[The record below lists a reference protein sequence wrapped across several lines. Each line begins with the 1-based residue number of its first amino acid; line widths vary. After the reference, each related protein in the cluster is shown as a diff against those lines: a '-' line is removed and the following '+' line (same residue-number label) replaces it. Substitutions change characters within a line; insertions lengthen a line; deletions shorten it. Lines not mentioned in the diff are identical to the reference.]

1 MKKRLIASFKSS
13 FQHNWKPGLAVA
25 LINIPLSISLAVASL
40 GSASTNA
47 PLLGLITAI
56 WAGAFASIFAS
67 NKHNIYG
74 PAGALSGILLAFVLQ
89 KDGGV
94 VYIPFVAITA
104 GIIIIT
110 VSFLRLTKYITLI
123 PSAALHG
130 FLMGVGV
137 TIAASQLN
145 SALGI
150 TANVQH
156 EAIYQNIL
164 QTLSQI
170 TETNWLALLVFAL
183 GLGFLIAMKR
193 WMPKIPG
200 AIPLTFIGILIGG
213 LFTYLR
219 VHGLWSP
226 SIPTIQTI
234 ADKFPSLAFS
244 LVNIPD
250 FSGVR
255 ADIFGHLETA
265 KLILRYSAIVAVIAI
280 LETIISAKIAEKL
293 TKHKF
298 HKDREVFG
306 LGISNIASGIV
317 GGMPATAVLVRTAFN
332 IKSGAT
338 NKMSA
343 FLTAVF
349 TLLIAWLCFDFFKL
363 LPMPII
369 AAILMNIAIGMIDVN
384 LYKNIHSLDKLSFYL
399 TLFVAFVTVADDPI
413 IGIILGTAIALI
425 VFLGKVSKGNV
436 DVTVF
441 RDRAFFDKLRL
452 SSYTKIQHPN
462 DIIIYR
468 FAGTLNYLNI
478 ESQLEQVKKIVEPK
492 TIIFSFGQVN
502 SVDIDGIEAFEEIF
516 DYCKEKGI
524 EIYFTGISHP
534 HIGKTLKKLP
544 IYAEMEKAG
553 RIYKSSAFVLDHL
566 KLVTLQG

>member
-1 MKKRLIASFKSS
+1 MKNLLVLAKS
-13 FQHNWKPGLAVA
+13 NWKAGLAVA

-40 GSASTNA
+40 GSGSTNA

-56 WAGAFASIFAS
+56 WAGAIASIFAS

-94 VYIPFVAITA
+94 IYIPFIAITA
-104 GIIIIT
+104 GIIILI
-110 VSFLRLTKYITLI
+110 VSSLRLTKYITLI

-150 TANVQH
+150 TASVQH

-170 TETNWLALLVFAL
+170 TETNWLPFLLFGL
-183 GLGFLIAMKR
+183 GLTFLLAMKK
-193 WMPKIPG
+193 WVPKIPG
-200 AIPLTFIGILIGG
+200 AIPLTFIGIIIGG
-213 LFTYLR
+213 VFTYLR

-226 SIPTIQTI
+226 VFPLVETI
-234 ADKFPSLAFS
+234 ADKFPTLAFS

-250 FSGVR
+250 FSSVR
-255 ADIFGHLETA
+255 VDIFGNIETV
-265 KLILRYSAIVAVIAI
+265 KLILRYAAVVAVIAI

-293 TKHKF
+293 TKAKF

-306 LGISNIASGIV
+306 LGIANIASGV
-317 GGMPATAVLVRTAFN
+317 AGGMPATAVLVRTAFN

-338 NKMSA
+338 SKMSA
-343 FLTAVF
+343 FLTAIF
-349 TLLIAWLCFDFFKL
+349 TLVIAWLCFDFFKL

-369 AAILMNIAIGMIDVN
+369 AAILMNIAIGMIDIN
-384 LYKNIHSLDKLSFYL
+384 LYKNIHSLDKVSFYL

-413 IGIILGTAIALI
+413 IGIVLGTSIALI

-441 RDRAFFDKLRL
+441 RDKVFFDKLPL
-452 SSYTKIQHPN
+452 SQYVKIQHKN
-462 DIIIYR
+462 DTIIYR

-478 ESQLEQVKKIVEPK
+478 ESQLEQVKKLTNIKAV
-492 TIIFSFGQVN
+492 IFSFGQVN

-516 DYCKEKGI
+516 DFCKKEGI
-524 EIYFTGISHP
+524 EIYFTGISNP
-534 HIGKTLKKLP
+534 HIETTLQKLP
-544 IYAEMEKAG
+544 IFAEIKEAG
-553 RIYKSSAFVLDHL
+553 NIYKSSAFVLDKLELSTL
-566 KLVTLQG
+566 K

>member
-1 MKKRLIASFKSS
+1 MFA
-13 FQHNWKPGLAVA
+13 
-25 LINIPLSISLAVASL
+25 
-40 GSASTNA
+40 
-47 PLLGLITAI
+47 
-56 WAGAFASIFAS
+56 AFFAS

-94 VYIPFVAITA
+94 IYIPFIAITA
-104 GIIIIT
+104 GIIILV

-130 FLMGVGV
+130 FLMGVGI

-150 TANVQH
+150 TARVQH

-170 TETNWLALLVFAL
+170 TETNWLAFLLFIL
-183 GLGFLIAMKR
+183 GLTFLLAMKR
-193 WMPKIPG
+193 FVPKIPG

-213 LFTYLR
+213 IFTYLR

-226 SIPTIQTI
+226 SLPLVQTI

-244 LVNIPD
+244 LVDIPD
-250 FSGVR
+250 FSSVR
-255 ADIFGHLETA
+255 SDIFGHLETM
-265 KLILRYSAIVAVIAI
+265 KLILRYATIIAVIAI

-293 TKHKF
+293 TKDKF

-306 LGISNIASGIV
+306 LGISNIASGIA

-338 NKMSA
+338 SRMSG
-343 FLTAVF
+343 FLTAIF

-369 AAILMNIAIGMIDVN
+369 AAILMNIAIGMIDIN
-384 LYKNIHSLDKLSFYL
+384 LYKNIHSLDKVSFYL

-413 IGIILGTAIALI
+413 MGIILGTAIALI
-425 VFLGKVSKGNV
+425 VFLGKVSKGNI

-441 RDRAFFDKLRL
+441 RNLVFFDKLHL
-452 SSYTKIQHPN
+452 SQYIKAQNPD

-478 ESQLEQVKKIVEPK
+478 EAQLEQVKKLTEPK
-492 TIIFSFGQVN
+492 VIIFSFGQVN
-502 SVDIDGIEAFEEIF
+502 SIDIDGIEAFEEIF
-516 DYCKEKGI
+516 DHCKKSEI
-524 EIYFTGISHP
+524 EMYFTGISSQYVEEM
-534 HIGKTLKKLP
+534 LQKLP
-544 IYAEMEKAG
+544 IYTEIEKSG
-553 RIYKSSAFVLDHL
+553 NIYKSSAFVLD
-566 KLVTLQG
+566 KLGLSSRKGVE

>member
-1 MKKRLIASFKSS
+1 MENLRTLAKA
-13 FQHNWKPGLAVA
+13 NWKPGLAVA

-40 GSASTNA
+40 GSGSTNA

-56 WAGAFASIFAS
+56 WAGSFAAIFAS
-67 NKHNIYG
+67 NNHNIYG

-94 VYIPFVAITA
+94 IYIPFVAITA
-104 GIIIIT
+104 GIIILA

-164 QTLSQI
+164 QTFSQI
-170 TETNWLALLVFAL
+170 TETNWLAFLLFAL
-183 GLGFLIAMKR
+183 GLVFLLAMKK
-193 WMPKIPG
+193 WVPKIPG

-213 LFTYLR
+213 VFTYLR
-219 VHGLWSP
+219 AHGLWSP
-226 SIPTIQTI
+226 SLPLVQTI
-234 ADKFPSLAFS
+234 ADKFPTLAFS
-244 LVNIPD
+244 LVDIPD
-250 FSGVR
+250 FSSVR
-255 ADIFGHLETA
+255 SDIFGHLETA
-265 KLILRYSAIVAVIAI
+265 KLILRYATVVAVIAI

-293 TKHKF
+293 SKDPF

-306 LGISNIASGIV
+306 LGMANIASGIA

-338 NKMSA
+338 HRMSA
-343 FLTAVF
+343 FLTALF

-384 LYKNIHSLDKLSFYL
+384 LYKNIHSLDKVSFYL
-399 TLFVAFVTVADDPI
+399 TLFVGFVTVADDPI
-413 IGIILGTAIALI
+413 MGIVLGTAIALI

-441 RDRAFFDKLRL
+441 RDRLFFDKLRL
-452 SSYTKIQHPN
+452 SEYVKVQHPN

-478 ESQLEQVKKIVEPK
+478 ESQLEQVKLLIEPK
-492 TIIFSFGQVN
+492 TVIFSFGQVN
-502 SVDIDGIEAFEEIF
+502 SIDIDGIEAFEEIF
-516 DYCKEKGI
+516 AFLEKKGI
-524 EIYFTGISHP
+524 EMYFTGISNP
-534 HIGKTLKKLP
+534 YVEEVLRKLP
-544 IYAEMEKAG
+544 IYQEIETSG
-553 RIYKSSAFVLDHL
+553 NIYRSSAYVLD
-566 KLVTLQG
+566 KLGLSISKR